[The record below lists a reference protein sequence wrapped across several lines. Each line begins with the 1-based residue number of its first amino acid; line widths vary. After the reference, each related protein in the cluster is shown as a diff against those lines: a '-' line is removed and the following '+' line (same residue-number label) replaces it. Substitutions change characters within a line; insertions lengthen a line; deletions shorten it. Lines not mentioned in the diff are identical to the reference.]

1 MPKPTERIKKTI
13 KGIVDIVKNSIERE
27 REREQDDSPPQN
39 SPKHKNSLLVKGK
52 KYRDKKEIIDE
63 LQSEISDLENIL
75 EKKNQT
81 IAHLIPQG
89 DQKQKQ
95 IILLTQQLTED
106 QKKNRDLIEF
116 INRLKRKLA
125 KVSQRKEKLINAK
138 QLHTQRINNLTTKL
152 VQAEQERNKLQ
163 NLQRRQDSGY

>member
-1 MPKPTERIKKTI
+1 
-13 KGIVDIVKNSIERE
+13 
-27 REREQDDSPPQN
+27 
-39 SPKHKNSLLVKGK
+39 
-52 KYRDKKEIIDE
+52 
-63 LQSEISDLENIL
+63 
-75 EKKNQT
+75 
-81 IAHLIPQG
+81 
-89 DQKQKQ
+89 
-95 IILLTQQLTED
+95 LTQQLTED